1 MAITVSTMDLLK
13 NSTYSDLKVL
23 GDHVYAVRDGESEQ
37 ILEVLKV
44 NLNDKT
50 MTIRS
55 RHNTYDLVFKDELDL
70 VLDKM
75 GIKRSADIV
84 NKNIKAP
91 MPGKVLEVLAQ
102 EGDKLQKGDNILILE
117 AMKMENVIKA
127 ELDCIIKKIHITKL
141 ENVEK
146 NQILIELD
154 FAD

>member
-1 MAITVSTMDLLK
+1 MPVIVNTQNLLSDSNVSEIEH
-13 NSTYSDLKVL
+13 L
-23 GDHVYAVRDGESEQ
+23 GDNVYAVRNGDSNL

-44 NLNDKT
+44 DLADKT

-55 RHNTYDLVFKDELDL
+55 SHRTFDIVFKDELDL

-75 GIKRSADIV
+75 GIKRSTDV
-84 NKNIKAP
+84 VSKNIKAP
-91 MPGKVLEVLAQ
+91 MPGKVLEVLAKV
-102 EGDKLQKGDNILILE
+102 GDKIMKGDNVLILE

-127 ELDCIIKKIHITKL
+127 EMDCIIKKIHINKL